1 MATHTATTPAQAG
14 RRRPWW
20 MPGRAPRAVTPGAPY
35 RVLLVCS
42 SGGHLAQ
49 LMLLRPWWSE
59 HERSWACFQLPD
71 AESRLEDEQV
81 TWVYHPTTRN
91 LVNLVRNLFLSVRVL
106 HRERPDVI
114 ISTGAG
120 VAVPFFWVGRLLGA
134 HTVYLEVYD
143 RIDSATMTGRLCR
156 PVTDLFLVQWPE
168 QESLYRD
175 TVTAGPVY

>member
-1 MATHTATTPAQAG
+1 
-14 RRRPWW
+14 
-20 MPGRAPRAVTPGAPY
+20 
-35 RVLLVCS
+35 
-42 SGGHLAQ
+42 
-49 LMLLRPWWSE
+49 MLLRPWWSE
-59 HERSWACFQLPD
+59 HERSWACFRLPD
-71 AESRLEDEQV
+71 AESRLDGEQV

-91 LVNLVRNLFLSVRVL
+91 VVNLVRNLFLSVRVL
-106 HRERPDVI
+106 RRERPDVV

-134 HTVYLEVYD
+134 RTVYLEVYD